1 MCAARQVL
9 DGLSGLVLGP
19 IPDQITNAIFS
30 IVVPAI
36 EEGIGT
42 AVDQLAAQACEG
54 ALHPPPERGPLPPPS
69 PWTPLPTAAANA
81 SGDDALGLVLRGL
94 PPVECVPEETNRPRL
109 DGFLKDVEIVIDEPQ
124 RPRAY

>member
-1 MCAARQVL
+1 M
-9 DGLSGLVLGP
+9 
-19 IPDQITNAIFS
+19 
-30 IVVPAI
+30 

-69 PWTPLPTAAANA
+69 LWTPLPAAANA

-109 DGFLKDVEIVIDEPQ
+109 DGFLKDAEIIVDELPPIEVGDGFTVELKNLLGPIVIAHTRRRYE
-124 RPRAY
+124 R